1 MKLLRALLI
10 VLLLIVVGMFVS
22 GWWTGTSIRTA
33 VSHASGKPAATSG
46 TIDMERA
53 RERGAEVGEKA
64 ARATAA
70 VRDTV
75 AEAALTSK
83 IKAKM
88 ALDDYVRA
96 RSIDVSTSQST
107 VKLSGTVHSTAERDR
122 AVKLARETAGDTS
135 VIDHLDVER

>member
-1 MKLLRALLI
+1 
-10 VLLLIVVGMFVS
+10 VLLLIVVGIFAF
-22 GWWTGTSIRTA
+22 GWWAGASIRT
-33 VSHASGKPAATSG
+33 VISHPAGAPATTTA
-46 TIDMERA
+46 TIDTERA
-53 RERGAEVGEKA
+53 RERGAEVVERA

-70 VRDTV
+70 IRETV

-96 RSIDVSTSQST
+96 RSIDVSTSRSKVT
-107 VKLSGTVHSTAERDR
+107 LSGRVRSTGERDR
-122 AVKLARETAGDTS
+122 AVTLARETVGVTS

>member
-1 MKLLRALLI
+1 MNLLRVLLI
-10 VLLLIVVGMFVS
+10 VLLSIVVGMFLF
-22 GWWTGTSIRTA
+22 GWWTGTSFRTA
-33 VSHASGKPAATSG
+33 VSHASGAAAATSG
-46 TIDMERA
+46 TINTARA
-53 RERGAEVGEKA
+53 RERGAEVGEQA

-70 VRDTV
+70 IRETV

-96 RSIDVSTSQST
+96 RNIDVSTSGST
-107 VKLSGTVHSTAERDR
+107 VKLNGTVRSTAERDR
-122 AVKLARETAGDTS
+122 AIKLARETVGVTS